1 MIRKTLL
8 AAASLMLCFGLF
20 AHEEPAKTLK
30 EKEKKEQERKEI
42 LLNKI
47 ASYTVW
53 KHETQDSTQESVMKN
68 KFLTVIYDNQGNISE
83 MQVYQ
88 KNDTPDY
95 RVVFGYDE
103 NNNMISDT
111 DYNADGTI
119 AENIEYTYDAKG
131 CVVQQLN
138 YEAEGKMDSRFTYT
152 TDRINNTVTLT
163 KYINNDSI
171 EYQIIYTYEGSID
184 KGNNVE
190 IVKQKPDGELIM
202 RVENLFDANNQ
213 RLQKKIF
220 DQKNQL
226 MFYFAYTYFGGGDK
240 FASITK
246 YAPDD
251 QLISKTIYTLNEM
264 GFTQSVKTVDESD
277 KVLSISTYTYEF
289 NQ

>member
-1 MIRKTLL
+1 M

-30 EKEKKEQERKEI
+30 EKEKKEQDRKEI

-47 ASYTVW
+47 ASFTVW
-53 KHETQDSTQESVMKN
+53 KHEMQDSTQESVLKN

-88 KNDTPDY
+88 KNDTLDY
-95 RVVFGYDE
+95 KVVFGYDE
-103 NNNMISDT
+103 NNNMITDT

-119 AENIEYTYDAKG
+119 AENIEYTYDAFG

-138 YEAEGKMDSRFTYT
+138 DEAEGKLDSKFTYLT
-152 TDRINNTVTLT
+152 NHSNKTVTLT
-163 KYINNDSI
+163 KYLINDSI
-171 EYQIIYTYEGSID
+171 EYQIVYTYEGGVD

-190 IVKQKPDGELIM
+190 IVKQKPNGELIM

-213 RLQKKIF
+213 RLQKKIY
-220 DQKNQL
+220 DQDNQL
-226 MFYFAYTYFGGGDK
+226 MYYFAYTYFGSGDQ
-240 FASITK
+240 FATITK
-246 YAPDD
+246 YTPDN
-251 QLISKTIYTLNEM
+251 QVRTKTIYTLNEI
-264 GFTQSVKTVDESD
+264 GLTQSVKTVDESD
-277 KVLSISTYTYEF
+277 KVLSFSTYTYEF